1 MGFLKDPKWS
11 ETIVFVF
18 KKEQQSYDFGGVT
31 IGGQPGENP
40 TVLIGGL
47 FFKGQSIVEDTRE
60 GLFDKTL
67 ALEWVTTA
75 NTMAEKTGHPH
86 MIQAYGRT
94 PNAMEKHLSWLSEHF
109 DGPIM
114 FESTNSEARK
124 RAIEYSD
131 ETGLNNRVIYNSI
144 NLSMKEDEKEVLK
157 NSSLNMAVILG
168 WSPRAT
174 SLPERM
180 KTIMDGFNLSKEL
193 GIEKVLIDP
202 ATMPVGA
209 GYGLEHRTT
218 LAVKSELGLPT
229 CLGPHNAPSAWR
241 FLKEPLFDDE
251 STYLATIIASTV
263 ASQILATDSIMYG
276 SMIRTKEVFAAVA
289 LISNAIATAIAEA
302 NNVLGLERK
311 LFDPPTYE

>member
-1 MGFLKDPKWS
+1 
-11 ETIVFVF
+11 VFVF

-31 IGGQPGENP
+31 IGGHPGENP

-67 ALEWVTTA
+67 ALEWIDSA
-75 NTMAEKTGHPH
+75 SAMAEKTGHPH
-86 MIQAYGRT
+86 LIQAYGRT
-94 PNAMEKHLSWLSEHF
+94 PSAMENHLSWLSEHF

-131 ETGLNNRVIYNSI
+131 ESGISNRVIYNSI
-144 NLSMKEDEKEVLK
+144 NLSMKEEEKEVLK
-157 NSSLNMAVILG
+157 SSSLNMAVVLG

-180 KTIMDGFNLSKEL
+180 NTITDSLKLSKEL
-193 GIEKVLIDP
+193 GIEKVIVDP

-209 GYGLEHRTT
+209 GYGLEHRTI

-229 CLGPHNAPSAWR
+229 CLAPHNAPSAWR
-241 FLKEPLFDDE
+241 FLKEPGFDDE

-263 ASQILATDSIMYG
+263 ASQILATDAIMYG
-276 SMIRTKEVFAAVA
+276 SMIRAKEVFAAVA
-289 LISNAIATAIAEA
+289 LISNAMATAIAEA

-311 LFDPPTYE
+311 LFDSPTYE